1 MKRLSYVSL
10 ILILAVVWVAA
21 RGVWGQDVQVNAPDN
36 SASNLGN
43 ETTESETY
51 IARNGNLIVVGYN
64 SSHQAGTAGLGSFTS
79 LNGIAWSINNGQSFT
94 DGGFVLPGTT
104 SLGSDEVVLSGD
116 PALAFDSN
124 GKLYYAS
131 LLEDNTTGDSY
142 VGVSQSTA
150 TSPSVTFGNAVV
162 LTGPSSTDPPDG
174 FEDKE
179 FIAIDNTGGTY
190 NGRVYV
196 AWTDFSNQFSL
207 SAPTTIM
214 LAASSATSPSLTFS
228 TPLQLASSSSGIYH
242 GAFPAVGPDG
252 SVYVAW
258 VELSSTS
265 SAASATINLV
275 KSVNGGAAF
284 TNPDPADTHPSK
296 TVASF
301 TSVTPDI
308 STGTTAG
315 HSTVSPLRTRTY
327 PFLAVDNTPV
337 GSPTRGNLYMVF
349 AAQPA
354 SSTPP
359 RAEVYFTASTDGGK
373 SWSAPRDISSGLPAT
388 IGADSTTNDNWFP
401 IITVSPVTGH
411 IRILLYS
418 RREDAANQKI
428 RVYEVGSTDAGMT
441 FYNQPYSAGSFTPSV
456 GYDPLINSSYMGDY
470 MSAHLDSNG
479 MLGAWGDTRNDCSPP
494 AGASSPCS
502 PTGRGDQDVW
512 SATETDPT
520 GVDLAITP
528 WGAVT
533 GVGPEWESPDIFVVN
548 SSNQQVNAQLGVINQ
563 LNARIRDLGNADAN
577 GAVVRFRFAP
587 WYTSVP
593 DSAFELIG
601 TATVNAAAGAAP
613 QLVPINWDLTN
624 LNDTNNGVWPAPIST
639 FSHFCVRVDIE
650 YTGDIN
656 LSNNAAQSNFFDVT
670 VAQGAQKAL
679 GPFHFIIG
687 NPYEHAANV
696 EIVTSR
702 LPVELSKIVK
712 EPVIEIPGMQAK
724 EVPRER
730 MMRRTEVHRGVL
742 ALKPREL
749 QMGTITLTPPPASV
763 TAHLT
768 QDLIY
773 NVNSVVDGKTVGGFS
788 ILLARANV
796 RPMVPIRR
804 GPAPVVSRSVPV
816 PQPTGRAQKP
826 VYQMTAPME
835 AARVRASIV
844 EYLTSRKI
852 KVAQNDAEHGI
863 VSSGLI
869 SLNHAELVAAIP
881 STVAQKIPAD
891 TGGEYFVTF
900 RTAEA
905 GSEGGTA
912 RSRVTVSTRIMVNNS
927 GNLDSPLRGRLV
939 PSNGHLEQTYL
950 AALTSRFSA
959 R

>member
-1 MKRLSYVSL
+1 MKRLTHVSL
-10 ILILAVVWVAA
+10 ILILTVVWAAA

-51 IARNGNLIVVGYN
+51 VARNGNLIVVGYN
-64 SSHQAGTAGLGSFTS
+64 SSHQAGFTGLATFTS
-79 LNGIAWSINNGQSFT
+79 LDGFAWSTNNGQSFT
-94 DGGFVLPGTT
+94 DGGFMVAGTT
-104 SLGSDEVVLSGD
+104 SLGSDDVILVGD

-131 LLEDNTTGDSY
+131 LMEDNTTGNSY
-142 VGVSQSTA
+142 VAVNQSTS
-150 TSPSVTFGNAVV
+150 TSPSVSFGNSVV
-162 LTGPSSTDPPDG
+162 LSGPSSDDPPDG

-196 AWTDFSNQFSL
+196 AWTDFSNQFSTT
-207 SAPTTIM
+207 SPTTIM

-284 TNPDPADTHPSK
+284 TNPDPADTNPSK

-308 STGTTAG
+308 STGTTVG
-315 HSTVSPLRTRTY
+315 KSTVSPLRTRTY

-359 RAEVYFTASTDGGK
+359 RAEIYFTASTDGGK
-373 SWSAPRDISSGLPAT
+373 SWSTPRDISSGLPAT

-401 IITVSPVTGH
+401 AISVSPVSGH

-418 RREDAANQKI
+418 RREDPGNQKI
-428 RVYEVGSTDAGMT
+428 RVYEIGSTDAGMT
-441 FYNQPYSAGSFTPSV
+441 FYNQAYSAGSFTPSV
-456 GYDPLINSSYMGDY
+456 GYDPLLVGSYMGDY
-470 MSAHLDSNG
+470 LSAYLDSNG

-494 AGASSPCS
+494 AGAVSPCS
-502 PTGRGDQDVW
+502 PNGRGDQDVW

-533 GVGPEWESPDIFVVN
+533 GVGAEWQSPDIFVVN
-548 SSNQQVNAQLGVINQ
+548 SANQQVNAQLGVINQ
-563 LNARIRDLGNADAN
+563 LNARIRNLGNADAT

-613 QLVPINWDLTN
+613 QLVPISWNLTN
-624 LNDTNNGVWPAPIST
+624 LNDTNGGVWPAPIST

-679 GPFHFIIG
+679 GPLHFIIG

-696 EIVTSR
+696 QIVTSR
-702 LPVELSKIVK
+702 LPQEVRTVMK
-712 EPVIEIPGMQAK
+712 EPVIELPGVQPEAAAQ
-724 EVPRER
+724 
-730 MMRRTEVHRGVL
+730 RRVTRTAEFHPAL
-742 ALKPREL
+742 ALRPREL
-749 QMGTITLTPPPASV
+749 RVGTITLTPPPASV

-768 QDLIY
+768 KDLVY
-773 NVNSVVDGKTVGGFS
+773 NVSSVVDGKTVGGFS

-796 RPMVPIRR
+796 RPMVPIRH
-804 GPAPVVSRSVPV
+804 GPAPVVSREVPV
-816 PQPTGRAQKP
+816 PQPKGSAQRP
-826 VYQMTAPME
+826 TYRFTAPM
-835 AARVRASIV
+835 AAASVRESIV
-844 EYLTSRKI
+844 QYLISRKI
-852 KVAQNDAEHGI
+852 NVEQNDAERGI
-863 VSSGLI
+863 ISSGSI
-869 SLNHAELVAAIP
+869 PLNHEELLTAVP
-881 STVAQKIPAD
+881 GPVGQKIPANV
-891 TGGEYFVTF
+891 TGEYFVTF
-900 RTAEA
+900 HTVETA
-905 GSEGGTA
+905 SEGGSA
-912 RSRVTVSTRIMVNNS
+912 RSQVTVTTRIMVNNS

-950 AALTSRFSA
+950 TALQARFNA